1 MLDLKPYLK
10 LRDTDRM
17 KGVMFEYYVAE
28 DDPQLDEK
36 VSVFV
41 KHVYTDMPRETGWFH
56 QSGSGPDRLS
66 NYQMFE
72 FWDFNR
78 HSDLVIEHCK
88 KIADAIGMQ
97 LEIDLRRLEKLR

>member
-1 MLDLKPYLK
+1 
-10 LRDTDRM
+10 
-17 KGVMFEYYVAE
+17 
-28 DDPQLDEK
+28 
-36 VSVFV
+36 
-41 KHVYTDMPRETGWFH
+41 
-56 QSGSGPDRLS
+56 
-66 NYQMFE
+66 MFE